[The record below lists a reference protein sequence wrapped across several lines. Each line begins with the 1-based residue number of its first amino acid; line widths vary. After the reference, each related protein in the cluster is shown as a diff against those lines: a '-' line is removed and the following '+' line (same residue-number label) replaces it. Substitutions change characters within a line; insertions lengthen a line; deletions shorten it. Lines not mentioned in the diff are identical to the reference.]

1 MLSIHIYMVL
11 TCGGSVGYQKWSV
24 GAMACAVD
32 THHQLDA
39 LYGIIKHQ
47 DKKEERN
54 PPSLIHSVA
63 FCRNFG
69 HREKVGKGKS
79 ITDLVNIIL
88 SQKGLSYILS
98 PNPTYQTDGAQN
110 KIVLKGYVNVSFDL
124 HHLPFVQ
131 FIQHVLIIFYFL
143 FLLYKLFLFI
153 LFINDK
159 KLILK
164 NHNYLKSM
172 DGYLKKCF

>member
-24 GAMACAVD
+24 RAMACAVD

-63 FCRNFG
+63 FWSPRKG
-69 HREKVGKGKS
+69 GKGKS
-79 ITDLVNIIL
+79 VTDLVNIIL